1 MASKYLKEFE
11 ELNTTTDSIYDLG
24 DYEVLII
31 LKDGTNLTSWDNVNN
46 KKEIIYISEDLTG
59 KANFLRKYKGLSNL
73 KAIVAEGVGNK
84 IKSMPN
90 MSEMFAGCTSLA
102 DISSL
107 SDWDVSQVTTMAMMF
122 ADCSSLED
130 LSPLSNWKIGFT
142 FMYEMFRDCT
152 SLTDLSPL
160 SNWDFSG
167 ARSMSHMFAGCT
179 SLVDVSATFDW
190 NGGHFESDA
199 FDNCPNIEEFPKWYI
214 KSNIRSARYSIR
226 ENPQRMKVFKAFKD
240 EDTLTPSEIAKKED
254 ISPSTVRTNLD
265 LFLEKSLV
273 YITNPERKRNRT
285 YKLTEDG
292 KKVMDLIKW

>member
-11 ELNTTTDSIYDLG
+11 ELNTTTDSIYDLE
-24 DYEVLII
+24 DNEVLII
-31 LKDGTNLTSWDNVNN
+31 LEDGTNLTSWDDVNN
-46 KKEIIYISEDLTG
+46 KKEIIYLSEDLTG

-73 KAIVAEGVGNK
+73 KAIVAWGVGKNLK
-84 IKSMPN
+84 NMPN
-90 MSEMFAGCTSLA
+90 MGGMFEGCTSLA

-107 SDWDVSQVTTMAMMF
+107 SDWDVSQVTTMARMF
-122 ADCSSLED
+122 AGCSSLED

-142 FMYEMFRDCT
+142 LMYEMFLGCT

-160 SNWDFSG
+160 SNWDFSSVI
-167 ARSMSHMFAGCT
+167 SMSHMFAGCT
-179 SLVDVSATFDW
+179 SLVDVSATFNW
-190 NGGHFESDA
+190 KGGFKDDA